1 MVAAIAVC
9 AAGITVAQRS
19 QPETAIP
26 TIGMVEQAPVI
37 ILDAGHGESTK
48 TEFIKHERYILA
60 GNPVRMFS
68 YMNWPH
74 NF

>member
-1 MVAAIAVC
+1 MKHPKKQILYRGLVVAAAIAVC

-37 ILDAGHGESTK
+37 ILDAGHGEST
-48 TEFIKHERYILA
+48 
-60 GNPVRMFS
+60 
-68 YMNWPH
+68 
-74 NF
+74 

>member
-1 MVAAIAVC
+1 MAAAIAVC

-37 ILDAGHGESTK
+37 ILDAGHGEST
-48 TEFIKHERYILA
+48 
-60 GNPVRMFS
+60 
-68 YMNWPH
+68 
-74 NF
+74 